1 MEGIRADSAYLRQ
14 RRLLSSLPAVAFRPA
29 VIRPGSTGPAYPA
42 DLREANVSG
51 DVVARFVV
59 DTTNRV
65 DESTIAI
72 LASDRPQFAVAVIE
86 SLRSTRFLAAERD
99 GVKMRQTMQVA
110 FQFDRTGGM
119 TAVRIVTDDGAI
131 RDIRQRFDARAA
143 R

>member
-1 MEGIRADSAYLRQ
+1 MTIAW
-14 RRLLSSLPAVAFRPA
+14 LL
-29 VIRPGSTGPAYPA
+29 AYPA

-99 GVKMRQTMQVA
+99 GVKMRQAMQVA